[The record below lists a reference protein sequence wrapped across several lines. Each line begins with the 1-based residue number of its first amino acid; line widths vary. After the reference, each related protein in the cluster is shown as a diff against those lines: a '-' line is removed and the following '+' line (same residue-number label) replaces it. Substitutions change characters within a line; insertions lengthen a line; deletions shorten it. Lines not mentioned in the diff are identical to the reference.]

1 MYLDYFDKFLNQEP
15 YLHIDEKEWTH
26 IKETFE
32 KQDVRESLAKV
43 AMTYPMPT
51 MVISEDDCRRDF
63 NKLKGTWVYDIL
75 KEGEWFGRSEEGYE
89 WPLTYEG
96 KQWYFARN
104 NTGNKASNY
113 FQQENRW
120 SVESSGYPGPKRT
133 WETESFMIS
142 LMGAAYSLKLDKID
156 RSILRTMIGLR
167 KYICSQ
173 FKPNVA
179 KAMYDLFK
187 AKNIMDFSMGWGDRL
202 AGFYASMNTEL
213 YVGVDPRKENHP
225 IYREQS
231 RYYDSSLTMF
241 ETPKKVDFYREAA
254 EDFYYDGYD
263 DTFDIIF
270 TSPPYFNIE
279 RYGNDDNQSWVRY
292 GKDIDSWNTQFLHKA
307 LDNMLPTLKS
317 GGKLCVNISDVNA
330 SSGAKRKGT
339 TAKGWQKICD
349 PMNEFIDEYGDM
361 EYKGCIGMEMA
372 RRPNSGGAGTA
383 KDTKQFKEST
393 LDLVEKTKGIRFC
406 EPIWIWEKK

>member
-1 MYLDYFDKFLNQEP
+1 MYLDYFDKFKNQEP
-15 YLHIDEKEWTH
+15 YLHIDEKEWTY
-26 IKETFE
+26 IKDTFE
-32 KQDVRESLAKV
+32 KDDVKESLATV

-51 MVISEDDCRRDF
+51 MEMAEEDCRKDF
-63 NKLKGTWVYDIL
+63 NKLKGTWVHDIL
-75 KEGEWFGRSEEGYE
+75 REGEWFARSEDGYDY
-89 WPLTYEG
+89 PLYYKG
-96 KQWYFARN
+96 SQWYFARN
-104 NTGNKASNY
+104 NIGNKASNY

-120 SVESSGYPGPKRT
+120 SVESSSYPGPKRT
-133 WETESFMIS
+133 WETFDFMKS
-142 LMGAAYSLKLDKID
+142 LMGAAYSLKLSRID

-179 KAMYDLFK
+179 KAMYDYYNV
-187 AKNIMDFSMGWGDRL
+187 KNVLDFSMGWGDRL

-225 IYREQS
+225 IYEQQA
-231 RYYDSSLTMF
+231 RYYDSHLTFF
-241 ETPKKVDFYREAA
+241 EKEKKTKFHCDAA
-254 EDFYYDGYD
+254 EDFNFDEYY

-279 RYGNDDNQSWVRY
+279 RYGSDDNQSWVRY
-292 GKDIDSWNTQFLHKA
+292 KNIDSWNNQFLQKA
-307 LDNMLPTLKS
+307 LDNMMPTLKS

-330 SSGAKRKGT
+330 KTKGGA
-339 TAKGWQKICD
+339 QYLKICD
-349 PMNEFIDEYGDM
+349 PMNEFLDEYRDM

-372 RRPNSGGAGTA
+372 KRPNSGGAGTA
-383 KDTKQFKEST
+383 KDNTQFKDKT
-393 LDLVEKTKGIRFC
+393 LEMVEKNKDKRFC

>member
-1 MYLDYFDKFLNQEP
+1 MYLNYFDKFLYQEP
-15 YLHIDEKEWTH
+15 YLYIDEKEWTY
-26 IKETFE
+26 ITETFE
-32 KQDVRESLAKV
+32 KEDVKESLASV

-51 MVISEDDCRRDF
+51 MEMTEEDCRRDF

-75 KEGEWFGRSEEGYE
+75 KEGEWFARSEDGYE
-89 WPLTYEG
+89 YPLTYQGE
-96 KQWYFARN
+96 QWYFARN
-104 NTGNKASNY
+104 NIGNKSSNY

-120 SVESSGYPGPKRT
+120 SVESSSYPGPKRT
-133 WETESFMIS
+133 WETFDFMKS
-142 LMGAAYSLKLDKID
+142 LMGAAYSLKLTKID

-187 AKNIMDFSMGWGDRL
+187 VKNVMDFSMGWGDRL

-213 YVGVDPRKENHP
+213 YVGVDPRRENHP
-225 IYREQS
+225 IYREQAD
-231 RYYDSSLTMF
+231 YYDGLLTMF
-241 ETPKKVDFYREAA
+241 ESEKQVRFICEAA
-254 EDFYYDGYD
+254 EDFYFDGYE

-279 RYGNDDNQSWVRY
+279 RYGDDETQSWVRY
-292 GKDIDSWNTQFLHKA
+292 KDIDSWNYQFLQKS

-330 SSGAKRKGT
+330 KTKGGA
-339 TAKGWQKICD
+339 QYLKICD
-349 PMNEFIDEYGDM
+349 PMNEFLDEYRDM
-361 EYKGCIGMEMA
+361 EYIGCIGMEMA
-372 RRPNSGGAGTA
+372 KRPNSGGAGTA
-383 KDTKQFKEST
+383 KDNSQFKEKT
-393 LDLVEKTKGIRFC
+393 LEMAEKNKDKRFC

>member
-1 MYLDYFDKFLNQEP
+1 MYLDYFDKFLYQEP
-15 YLHIDEKEWTH
+15 YLYIDEKEWTY
-26 IKETFE
+26 ITETFKKE
-32 KQDVRESLAKV
+32 DVKESLASV

-51 MVISEDDCRRDF
+51 MEMTEEDCRKDF

-75 KEGEWFGRSEEGYE
+75 KEGEWFARSEDGYE
-89 WPLTYEG
+89 WPLDYQG
-96 KQWYFARN
+96 SQWYFARN
-104 NTGNKASNY
+104 NIGNKSSNY

-120 SVESSGYPGPKRT
+120 SVESSSYPGPKRT
-133 WETESFMIS
+133 WETFDFMKS
-142 LMGAAYSLKLDKID
+142 LMGAAYSLKLTKID

-179 KAMYDLFK
+179 KALYDLFK
-187 AKNIMDFSMGWGDRL
+187 ARNVMDFSMGWGDRL

-213 YVGVDPRKENHP
+213 YVGVDPRRENHP
-225 IYREQS
+225 IYREQAD
-231 RYYDSSLTMF
+231 YYDGLLTMF
-241 ETPKKVDFYREAA
+241 ESEKQVRFICEAA
-254 EDFYYDGYD
+254 EDFYFDGYE

-279 RYGNDDNQSWVRY
+279 RYGDDETQSWVRY
-292 GKDIDSWNTQFLHKA
+292 KDIDSWNYQFLQKS

-330 SSGAKRKGT
+330 KTKGGA
-339 TAKGWQKICD
+339 QYLKICD
-349 PMNEFIDEYGDM
+349 PMNEFLDEYRDM
-361 EYKGCIGMEMA
+361 EYIGCIGMEMA
-372 RRPNSGGAGTA
+372 KRPNSGGAGTA
-383 KDTKQFKEST
+383 KDNSQFKEKT
-393 LDLVEKTKGIRFC
+393 LEMAEKNKDKRFC

>member
-15 YLHIDEKEWTH
+15 YLHIDEKEWSY

-51 MVISEDDCRRDF
+51 MEISEDDCRKEF

-75 KEGEWFGRSEEGYE
+75 KEGEWFGRSEAGYE

-104 NTGNKASNY
+104 NIGNKASNY
-113 FQQENRW
+113 FQQQNRW

-133 WETESFMIS
+133 WKTESFMIN

-330 SSGAKRKGT
+330 GSGGKKS
-339 TAKGWQKICD
+339 WLKICD
-349 PMNEFIDEYGDM
+349 PMNDFIDEYRDSD
-361 EYKGCIGMEMA
+361 YLGCIGMEMA
-372 RRPNSGGAGTA
+372 ARPNSIGAGTGVVSGETNRLP
-383 KDTKQFKEST
+383 DMIKE
-393 LDLVEKTKGIRFC
+393 TKGKFC
-406 EPIWIWEKK
+406 EPVWIWEKK

>member
-1 MYLDYFDKFLNQEP
+1 MYLDYFDKFKNQEP
-15 YLHIDEKEWTH
+15 YLHIDEKEWTY
-26 IKETFE
+26 IKDTFE
-32 KQDVRESLAKV
+32 KEDVKESLATV

-51 MVISEDDCRRDF
+51 MEMTEEDCRKDF

-75 KEGEWFGRSEEGYE
+75 KEGEWFARSEDGYE
-89 WPLTYEG
+89 WPLDYKG
-96 KQWYFARN
+96 SQWYFARN
-104 NTGNKASNY
+104 NIGNKSSNY

-120 SVESSGYPGPKRT
+120 SVESSSYPGPKRT
-133 WETESFMIS
+133 WETFDFMKS
-142 LMGAAYSLKLDKID
+142 LMGAAYSLKLPKID
-156 RSILRTMIGLR
+156 RSALRIMIGLR

-179 KAMYDLFK
+179 KAMYDYYNV
-187 AKNIMDFSMGWGDRL
+187 KNVLDFSMGWGDRL

-225 IYREQS
+225 IYEQQA
-231 RYYDSSLTMF
+231 RYYDSHLTFF
-241 ETPKKVDFYREAA
+241 EKEKKTKFHCDAA
-254 EDFYYDGYD
+254 EDFNFDEYY

-279 RYGNDDNQSWVRY
+279 RYGSDDNQSWVRY
-292 GKDIDSWNTQFLHKA
+292 KNIDSWNNQFLQKA
-307 LDNMLPTLKS
+307 LDNMMPTLKS

-330 SSGAKRKGT
+330 KTKGGA
-339 TAKGWQKICD
+339 QYLKICD
-349 PMNEFIDEYGDM
+349 PMNEFLDEYRDM

-372 RRPNSGGAGTA
+372 KRPNSGGAGTA
-383 KDTKQFKEST
+383 KDNTQFKDKT
-393 LDLVEKTKGIRFC
+393 LEMVEKNKDKRFC

>member
-15 YLHIDEKEWTH
+15 YLYIDEKEWTY
-26 IKETFE
+26 ITETFKKE
-32 KQDVRESLAKV
+32 DVKESLATV

-51 MVISEDDCRRDF
+51 MEMTEEDCRKDF

-75 KEGEWFGRSEEGYE
+75 KEGEWFARSEDGYE
-89 WPLTYEG
+89 WPLDYQG
-96 KQWYFARN
+96 SQWYFARN
-104 NTGNKASNY
+104 NIGNKSSNY

-120 SVESSGYPGPKRT
+120 SVESSSYPGPKRT
-133 WETESFMIS
+133 WETFDFMKS
-142 LMGAAYSLKLDKID
+142 LMGAAYSLKLTKID

-179 KAMYDLFK
+179 KALYDLFK
-187 AKNIMDFSMGWGDRL
+187 ARNVMDFSMGWGDRL

-225 IYREQS
+225 IYREQAD
-231 RYYDSSLTMF
+231 YYDGLLTMF
-241 ETPKKVDFYREAA
+241 ESEKQVRFICEAA
-254 EDFYYDGYD
+254 EDFYFDGYE

-279 RYGNDDNQSWVRY
+279 RYGEDDNQSWVRY
-292 GKDIDSWNTQFLHKA
+292 KDIDSWNYQFLQKS

-330 SSGAKRKGT
+330 KTKGGA
-339 TAKGWQKICD
+339 QYLKICD
-349 PMNEFIDEYGDM
+349 PMNEFLDEYRDM
-361 EYKGCIGMEMA
+361 EYIGCIGMEMA
-372 RRPNSGGAGTA
+372 KRPNSGGAGTA
-383 KDTKQFKEST
+383 KDNSQFKEKT
-393 LDLVEKTKGIRFC
+393 LEMVEKNKDKRFC

>member
-15 YLHIDEKEWTH
+15 YLHIDEKEWTFV
-26 IKETFE
+26 KGYFE
-32 KQDVRESLAKV
+32 KEDVRESLAKV

-51 MVISEDDCRRDF
+51 MEMTEEDCRRDF

-75 KEGEWFGRSEEGYE
+75 KEGEWFARSEAGYE
-89 WPLTYEG
+89 WPLTYRAGLSRG

-133 WETESFMIS
+133 WETFDFMKS

-292 GKDIDSWNTQFLHKA
+292 KDIDSWNNQFLQKA

-330 SSGAKRKGT
+330 VSKG
-339 TAKGWQKICD
+339 KKWLKICD

-383 KDTKQFKEST
+383 KDTNQFKEST
-393 LDLVEKTKGIRFC
+393 LDLVEKTKDIRFC